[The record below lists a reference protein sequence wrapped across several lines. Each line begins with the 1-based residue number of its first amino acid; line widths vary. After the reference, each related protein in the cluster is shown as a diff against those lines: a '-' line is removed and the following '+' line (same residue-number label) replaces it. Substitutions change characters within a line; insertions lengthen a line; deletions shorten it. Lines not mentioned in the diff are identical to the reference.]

1 MNSDSAEFEAGR
13 GSLDYSSASQ
23 MGGGSYGAPQSLQS
37 LQVDDTYGVPQS
49 SPVSDTYGAP
59 GGSVAGYEPNSM
71 DSYSY
76 DPYQYSSFSNSASN
90 SGYDSNSLPLQHN
103 QV

>member
-1 MNSDSAEFEAGR
+1 MNSDSAECEAGR
-13 GSLDYSSASQ
+13 GSLDHSSAGQ
-23 MGGGSYGAPQSLQS
+23 MVGSYGAPQS

-90 SGYDSNSLPLQHN
+90 SGYESNSVPLQHN

>member
-23 MGGGSYGAPQSLQS
+23 TGGGSYGAPQS